1 MGDKSVCLKAE
12 VLTFSVTNKLHQLK
26 KGELMQRRTFMKYS
40 MVTGATV
47 MFPEMATANWFT
59 KSVKTALYCS
69 RLHPVRFVSGLI
81 FDKVSEVYLE
91 PLAKKA
97 FNHFWNGHSFSKS
110 SLSYYSS
117 LSSISSS
124 GDYEEYK
131 ASTVIDGVADYEK
144 YKENQKEKLRLLL
157 TQEIDTRRFDLIRQY
172 LKDEKVKIKLYD
184 RPTYFKVGN
193 DLEVNSFFNVKHL
206 VFNKHEKIHHEKL
219 LELTENTAFGKLIV

>member
-1 MGDKSVCLKAE
+1 ME
-12 VLTFSVTNKLHQLK
+12 
-26 KGELMQRRTFMKYS
+26 RRTFMKYS
-40 MVTGATV
+40 MVMGTTV
-47 MFPEMATANWFT
+47 MFPEIATANWFT
-59 KSVKTALYCS
+59 KSIKTALYCS
-69 RLHPVRFVSGLI
+69 RLHPARFFSGLI

-97 FNHFWNGHSFSKS
+97 FNSFFNGSSFSRS
-110 SLSYYSS
+110 NLSYYSS

-124 GDYEEYK
+124 GEYEEYK

-157 TQEIDTRRFDLIRQY
+157 TAKIDTQRFNDIRQY

-193 DLEVNSFFNVKHL
+193 DLEVNNFFDIKYL
-206 VFNKHEKIHHEKL
+206 VSNKHEEAHHKKL
-219 LELTENTAFGKLIV
+219 LEITNNTAFGDLII